1 MIMSFHLDSSFLDT
15 DPKKLVVHKIQSI
28 VTTMISPPCLDR
40 LVLPRGFQNHR
51 LTYQNTDDLSTSR
64 FNNMIV
70 KAIITI
76 RDCMQQNYNEKTRG
90 IIVLSMLD
98 LFTYDGSTVL
108 VSQGNLARVNRFV
121 CSLLDTIMRYSN
133 YRAIVVM
140 PYIHKLD
147 TDLPKLQSFEHKL
160 QEAVSMDT
168 DLHRHIFSRIRFFSI
183 LKTCLDYQNTVGTET
198 GSSLMNQFDGDRFLL
213 TTDGYK
219 QVSARLSED
228 IVNWVM
234 TSCPETLK
242 VPQPLLYTQDRL
254 EAITRQLFSEPMVIN
269 PKDLKKPKPAP
280 KKPAPVDP
288 SKSAGPTPKVLLESE
303 PKTPKVPKTSQ
314 KNKNDQLLPDP
325 APKKVK
331 QNPEPKPIVKKPAP
345 IAPKKKY
352 RSKKIKVK
360 LSVPRNK
367 SHALGPYPYHQGY
380 PWFHPPSFQ
389 SYPQRGPFSLY

>member
-1 MIMSFHLDSSFLDT
+1 MIMSFNLDSSFLDT
-15 DPKKLVVHKIQSI
+15 DPKKLLVHKIQSI

-51 LTYQNTDDLSTSR
+51 LTYQNTDDPSTSH
-64 FNNMIV
+64 FNTMIV
-70 KAIITI
+70 NAIVTI
-76 RDCMQQNYNEKTRG
+76 RDCMLQNYNEKTRG
-90 IIVLSMLD
+90 IIILSMLD
-98 LFTYDGSTVL
+98 LFTYDGNTVL

-133 YRAIVVM
+133 YRAIVVL

-168 DLHRHIFSRIRFFSI
+168 DLHGHIFSRIRFFSI
-183 LKTCLDYQNTVGTET
+183 LKTCLDYQNTVGIET

-219 QVSARLSED
+219 HVSARLSED
-228 IVNWVM
+228 IANWVM
-234 TSCPETLK
+234 TTCPETLK

-288 SKSAGPTPKVLLESE
+288 SKSAGPIPTVLSESE
-303 PKTPKVPKTSQ
+303 PKIPKVPMTSQ
-314 KNKNDQLLPDP
+314 KNKNDQSLPDP
-325 APKKVK
+325 VPKKVK
-331 QNPEPKPIVKKPAP
+331 QDPEPNPIVKKPTP
-345 IAPKKKY
+345 IAPKKKS
-352 RSKKIKVK
+352 RSKKTKAK
-360 LSVPRNK
+360 LPDPRMN
-367 SHALGPYPYHQGY
+367 SHAPGPYPYHQGY

-389 SYPQRGPFSLY
+389 SYPQRGPYSLF